1 MDICDICAQPLE
13 GKGQTVENDR
23 IWFAAAALGVSDKPM
38 GEFTKAL
45 GMPYEH
51 MPIVWLKR
59 QDNPNKPWNLCPECA
74 LRIERLAYSAESA
87 IKEKQ
92 RKKAW
97 QFWK

>member
-1 MDICDICAQPLE
+1 
-13 GKGQTVENDR
+13 
-23 IWFAAAALGVSDKPM
+23 
-38 GEFTKAL
+38 
-45 GMPYEH
+45 MPREH
-51 MPIVWLKR
+51 MPEVWQKR
-59 QDNPNKPWNLCPECA
+59 LGNPNKPWDLCPDCA